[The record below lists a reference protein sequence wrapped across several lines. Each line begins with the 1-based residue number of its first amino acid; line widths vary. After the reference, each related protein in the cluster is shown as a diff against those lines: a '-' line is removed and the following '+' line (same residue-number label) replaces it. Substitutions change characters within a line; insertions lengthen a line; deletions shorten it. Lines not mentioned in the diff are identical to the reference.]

1 MSGDLTGRRSEAG
14 KGDRLTSARAAWMLM
29 RVSFLERLVYRFD
42 LVMGL
47 FGTLITILVFR
58 HLWIS
63 LYGEHEVYAGA
74 TLNQTL
80 TYTALSIIVT
90 RIYPNRLIRV
100 VAGQLRTGDIIFDIT
115 RPMHYENLLLY
126 QTIGQALAT
135 IVTTSLPMFA
145 LVCIILRAGLPSS
158 ALVWVA
164 FLTSWGLGFCVS
176 FLVDFITSLL
186 GFWTT
191 GMNGI
196 FFARNSLVSILSGAY
211 LPLWIFPPILRQIL
225 SFLPF
230 YGMNY
235 VPMAIL
241 VGKIGLDRALPALGL
256 QLVWVAILA
265 STSRWLYAIAVRR
278 LSVQGG

>member
-1 MSGDLTGRRSEAG
+1 MMVNMADPGGEAVTQ
-14 KGDRLTSARAAWMLM
+14 DRFVSVRAAWMLS
-29 RVSFLERLVYRFD
+29 RVSFLEKLVYRFD

-63 LYGEHEVYAGA
+63 LYGEREMYAGA

-80 TYTALSIIVT
+80 TYTALSIIAT
-90 RIYPNRLIRV
+90 RIYPNRLIHT

-115 RPMHYENLLLY
+115 RPMHYGSLLFY
-126 QTIGQALAT
+126 QTMGQAMAT

-145 LVCIILRAGLPSS
+145 LVYTIMRVTLPSS
-158 ALVWVA
+158 ALVWAA
-164 FLTSWGLGFCVS
+164 FLVSWSLGFCVS
-176 FLVDFITSLL
+176 FFIDFITSLL

-196 FFARNSLVSILSGAY
+196 FFAKNSLVSILSGEY
-211 LPLWIFPPILRQIL
+211 IPLWIFPPVLEQIL

-230 YGMNY
+230 YGANY
-235 VPMAIL
+235 VPMSIS
-241 VGKIGLDRALPALGL
+241 VSKIGPDRILSALMV
-256 QLVWVAILA
+256 QFIWVAILA
-265 STSRWLYAIAVRR
+265 AASRWCY
-278 LSVQGG
+278 GPD